1 MQKKIIALAVAGL
14 VSGAAFAQSNVVIYG
29 VADAGYVYGS
39 DSYAK
44 DVKSSGKI
52 YSGGQSGSRL
62 GFRGTEDLGNGLS
75 ATFRLEQGINIDN
88 GDSAQ
93 GGRTFGRWSTVGLSS
108 KSWGDLEIG
117 RRDTFNDQLMGG
129 FDVTGRNT
137 VAQASPIMRNQSRYS
152 NMVAYTSPTWSGF
165 QVKAGVSTAAWDAN
179 EVEPGTSTTTCSVK
193 PPAGSLSTCSTSI
206 GTNVRALT
214 AGLTYINGPLKVGG
228 VYEYNKAQ
236 SVEGQSFD
244 AGNQWVVAAAYDFG
258 MVALSAEYGQINNS
272 DDAALGGANTAL
284 GAASEITKIEKR
296 KQWTVGAMFKLGA
309 KDRIGV
315 QYARGENEFFAA
327 ATDDEKANMWGVN
340 YFHDLSKRT
349 NVYAGY
355 GTISQSKSNTV
366 KYGLDGQGTY
376 EKAIQIGLR
385 HQF

>member
-39 DSYAK
+39 DSYTK
-44 DVKSSGKI
+44 DVKSTSKV

-62 GFRGTEDLGNGLS
+62 GFKGTEDLGNGLA
-75 ATFRLEQGINIDN
+75 ATFRLEMGINIDN

-108 KSWGDLEIG
+108 KSWGEVEIG

-137 VAQASPIMRNQSRYS
+137 VSQASPIMRNQGRYS
-152 NMVAYTSPTWSGF
+152 NMIAYTSPTWSGF
-165 QVKAGVSTAAWDAN
+165 QVKAGVSTAAWDAQ
-179 EVEPGTSTTTCSVK
+179 EVEPGTSTTTCVAK
-193 PPAGSLSTCSTSI
+193 AGNTTSCSTTT
-206 GTNVRALT
+206 GTNVRVLT
-214 AGLTYINGPLKVGG
+214 AGLSYINGPLKVGG

-244 AGNQWVVAAAYDFG
+244 AGNQWVLGAAYDFG

-272 DDAALGGANTAL
+272 DDAENFSAPANTAL
-284 GAASEITKIEKR
+284 GASSEITKIEKR
-296 KQWTVGAMFKLGA
+296 KQWTVGAMFKLGD

-315 QYARGENEFFAA
+315 QYARGKNEFFAA
-327 ATDDEKANMWGVN
+327 STDDEKASMWGVN

-355 GTISQSKSNTV
+355 GTISQNSSNTV

-376 EKAIQIGLR
+376 EKAFQVGLR